1 MELNFK
7 LKSGLGL
14 SFFGDGYVADVAPL
28 NGDEKRYIK
37 VCFDVKYMNDVI
49 ESQKIIKNGTECD
62 VICDGKRYSGRYVGR
77 SHIDGSPLIEQNR
90 GGITQI

>member
-7 LKSGLGL
+7 FKSGLGL

-37 VCFDVKYMNDVI
+37 VCFDVKYIGDVI
-49 ESQKIIKNGTECD
+49 KSQGIIEAHTECD
-62 VICDGKRYSGRYVGR
+62 VLCDGKRYSGSYVGK
-77 SHIDGSPLIEQNR
+77 SHIDGSPLVLLNR